1 MVLASFHYLPRRLV
15 HEINRLS
22 SVVAIAWRSLTTI
35 GNSYLCLAKGDRAK
49 LELYNIVEDKAETN
63 NLFSAK
69 PSFAKKLSQHLDS
82 ARKSIEAS
90 VAGKDYPS
98 GKLNPQPPRI
108 FWTEVEAYRPH
119 FKDWKKRPEYMSR
132 LKSFDFKIL

>member
-1 MVLASFHYLPRRLV
+1 
-15 HEINRLS
+15 
-22 SVVAIAWRSLTTI
+22 
-35 GNSYLCLAKGDRAK
+35 
-49 LELYNIVEDKAETN
+49 
-63 NLFSAK
+63 
-69 PSFAKKLSQHLDS
+69 LDS
-82 ARKSIEAS
+82 ASKSIEAS

-132 LKSFDFKIL
+132 LKKF